1 MLLRLRAGVASVL
14 AVAVLLWTAVPAY
27 ADAGSFLYSRKFY
40 GALSLASSLFF
51 FKSAYDAKKDANRNY
66 DIYKKADTPTL
77 ATTSYNEAKRGDTRM
92 ALMLGLGAGTLAYG
106 VYMFL
111 GRGGDD
117 AGQGTKG
124 KQPKQISVKGI
135 VVDVQGDAHG
145 RSVTLN
151 LNRKF

>member
-1 MLLRLRAGVASVL
+1 MLLRLRAGVSAVL

-27 ADAGSFLYSRKFY
+27 ADVGTFLYSKKFY

-51 FKSAYDAKKDANRNY
+51 FKEAYDAKKDANRNY
-66 DIYKKADTPTL
+66 DIYKQTSNATL

-92 ALMLGLGAGTLAYG
+92 ALMLGLGAGTLVYG
-106 VYMFL
+106 VYLFL
-111 GRGGDD
+111 DRGGDD

-124 KQPKQISVKGI
+124 KQPKQITFKGI
-135 VVDVQGDAHG
+135 GVDVQGDAQG
-145 RSVTLN
+145 RSVTFN

>member
-1 MLLRLRAGVASVL
+1 MLLRFRAGVAAVL
-14 AVAVLLWTAVPAY
+14 AAVILMWTAVPAY
-27 ADAGSFLYSRKFY
+27 ADAGTFLYSRKFY

-66 DIYKKADTPTL
+66 DIYKKTENATL

-111 GRGGDD
+111 DRGGDD
-117 AGQGTKG
+117 AGHGTKG

-135 VVDVQGDAHG
+135 VVDVQGDAQG